1 MRSKIQKEIILILC
15 GDLLHFTPFLV
26 AKCFYQLSQTKT
38 NQSII
43 PSPISKPIRTF
54 LHWVTTFYFARF
66 AHTWC
71 NSTLV
76 VIFSLFTKISFCF
89 ANFVHTQCKHH
100 FSGYLFFLHKDNKV
114 FAMEKLLLKNI
125 SDIFAP
131 FLHNLSAQAHFRLS
145 PFSRTSSTSLTTN
158 SSSE

>member
-1 MRSKIQKEIILILC
+1 MQKEIILILC
-15 GDLLHFTPFLV
+15 GDLWHFTPFFWLLS
-26 AKCFYQLSQTKT
+26 KSFYQLSQVKT
-38 NQSII
+38 NRSIT
-43 PSPISKPIRTF
+43 PAPISKPIRTF
-54 LHWVTTFYFARF
+54 LDWVTTS
-66 AHTWC
+66 H
-71 NSTLV
+71 
-76 VIFSLFTKISFCF
+76 F

-145 PFSRTSSTSLTTN
+145 PFSRTSSTSFTAN
-158 SSSE
+158 PS